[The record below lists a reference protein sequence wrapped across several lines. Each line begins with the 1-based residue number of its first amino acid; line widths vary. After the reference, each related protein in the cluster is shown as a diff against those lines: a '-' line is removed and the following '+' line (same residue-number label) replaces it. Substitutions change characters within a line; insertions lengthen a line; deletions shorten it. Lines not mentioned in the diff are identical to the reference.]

1 MNVVQNAIS
10 ALVLISNFPTI
21 VNSEMTVT
29 QKMIVK
35 AFKS

>member
-10 ALVLISNFPTI
+10 ALVSNFPTI